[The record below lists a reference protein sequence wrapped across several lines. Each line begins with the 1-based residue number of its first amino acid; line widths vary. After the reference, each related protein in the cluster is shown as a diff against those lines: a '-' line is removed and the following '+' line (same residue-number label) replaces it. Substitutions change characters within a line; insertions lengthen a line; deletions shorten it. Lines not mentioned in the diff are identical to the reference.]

1 LSNGCCPAAG
11 VPSLASQRLQSRP
24 ALLTIFNDC
33 DLALFRFV
41 RRLDGCDF
49 ASGIFPFAFPTAAVS
64 QLAFSFSTCFAGRLA
79 AR

>member
-1 LSNGCCPAAG
+1 
-11 VPSLASQRLQSRP
+11 
-24 ALLTIFNDC
+24 LLTIFNDC